1 MNTSESINDIMLPS
15 SKELESAVLGAIL
28 SETSAFNIIES
39 KLSEEDF
46 SVESNAIIFRHVLEL
61 SKKREPIDMLTI
73 LESLRNSGKLEEVGG
88 PVYIM
93 HLCDGIGSS
102 AHIEFHALILKQ
114 KTVERKLIKLSFDC
128 NKKIVDGEDIGDI
141 LFSQLKEIEKLQESL
156 IGKQATL
163 HISETL
169 DKSIEAM
176 YMRIA
181 NAANGIQTGVNTGLG
196 LLNKKTNGWQRQNLI
211 IIAARPAMGKSLL
224 MDAKI
229 LTPTGWVLN
238 KDIRIGDKVSSIDGL
253 DSFVTG
259 IYPQGIVDTYEVEF
273 SDGRKIECCKDHLW
287 EVDSSK
293 FSNRTKV
300 LTTSQIKEYLS
311 KYRYQGRMSIP
322 LFCGVFGEQKN
333 FIIHPYL
340 LGVLL
345 GDGCLT
351 KGLVWSKPDKF
362 IVKKIS
368 NIGYKVKSIGK
379 DTWRIIDEVKCEP
392 LDIKFDEEAWK
403 PIQGYEGIYEIS
415 SAGRIKSLSRKIWN
429 GKVYIQYKERI
440 LKENYEPSTDLARV
454 SLHKEGNAS
463 SFLVHKLVFDAF
475 SEKDSND
482 GYIRHIGNKRDN
494 SINNLYLSKSATGDG
509 TYLDEL
515 KMLGLV
521 GKTSD
526 HKFIPKEY
534 LTSERSQR
542 IELLNGLLDTDG
554 DIDKLGSICYNSV
567 SKQLAKDVQ
576 ELCWSLGY
584 KCSIRERKAF
594 LNGIPKQNSY
604 RLVIVPQNP
613 NECFSLPRKKERAKI
628 RNNKPLTII
637 SVKPKSKKEC
647 QCISVSHP
655 RALYITDDYIV
666 THNTAFALHFA
677 KSAAISGTPVA
688 IFSLEMSDIS
698 LTNRLLLSESN
709 VNPELFKSGKLS
721 QDDIQSFESAAGTL
735 WNLPIYIDDNSGASM
750 GAIKAKAKILNQK
763 GKCGMIVIDYLQ
775 LAKMSDGNKSRNR
788 EQEVAEMSREAKLMA
803 KELDIPVLLLSQLSR
818 EVEKRTDKRPMLSD
832 LRESGAIEQ
841 DADMVCFIHRPEY
854 YGSKLS
860 IKGADIDNGIEFI
873 IAKNR
878 EGSTGCIVCQHNGSL
893 SKIFDYDDGRYSNA
907 SPTPMREDIPIQDKD
922 DLPF

>member
-1 MNTSESINDIMLPS
+1 MLPS

-211 IIAARPAMGKSLL
+211 IIAARPAMGK
-224 MDAKI
+224 
-229 LTPTGWVLN
+229 
-238 KDIRIGDKVSSIDGL
+238 
-253 DSFVTG
+253 
-259 IYPQGIVDTYEVEF
+259 
-273 SDGRKIECCKDHLW
+273 
-287 EVDSSK
+287 
-293 FSNRTKV
+293 
-300 LTTSQIKEYLS
+300 
-311 KYRYQGRMSIP
+311 
-322 LFCGVFGEQKN
+322 
-333 FIIHPYL
+333 
-340 LGVLL
+340 
-345 GDGCLT
+345 
-351 KGLVWSKPDKF
+351 
-362 IVKKIS
+362 
-368 NIGYKVKSIGK
+368 
-379 DTWRIIDEVKCEP
+379 
-392 LDIKFDEEAWK
+392 
-403 PIQGYEGIYEIS
+403 
-415 SAGRIKSLSRKIWN
+415 
-429 GKVYIQYKERI
+429 
-440 LKENYEPSTDLARV
+440 
-454 SLHKEGNAS
+454 
-463 SFLVHKLVFDAF
+463 
-475 SEKDSND
+475 
-482 GYIRHIGNKRDN
+482 
-494 SINNLYLSKSATGDG
+494 
-509 TYLDEL
+509 
-515 KMLGLV
+515 
-521 GKTSD
+521 
-526 HKFIPKEY
+526 
-534 LTSERSQR
+534 
-542 IELLNGLLDTDG
+542 
-554 DIDKLGSICYNSV
+554 
-567 SKQLAKDVQ
+567 
-576 ELCWSLGY
+576 
-584 KCSIRERKAF
+584 
-594 LNGIPKQNSY
+594 
-604 RLVIVPQNP
+604 
-613 NECFSLPRKKERAKI
+613 
-628 RNNKPLTII
+628 
-637 SVKPKSKKEC
+637 
-647 QCISVSHP
+647 
-655 RALYITDDYIV
+655 
-666 THNTAFALHFA
+666 TAFALHFA

-698 LTNRLLLSESN
+698 LTNRLLISESN

-750 GAIKAKAKILNQK
+750 GAIKAKARILNQK

-860 IKGADIDNGIEFI
+860 IKGSEIYNGIEFI